1 MQKAFLQCVMTMW
14 TFKLFRH
21 EKTFAQHLHLVAL
34 VLPYIG
40 KLCDSQKIQMID
52 NKYFICELCGKVF
65 TPASN
70 MHKHIVTTVVRNHC
84 YWPQLVSIVAPVS
97 SQRFNLK
104 CTRWCTPIKNVF
116 KLSQH
121 NVHIGFSLVWS
132 YTLGF
137 SPLWKSLCI
146 FKTVVL
152 VKCLSQFLQCLQ

>member
-1 MQKAFLQCVMTMW
+1 MTNKKHQQQKQDRIICVVTMW

-84 YWPQLVSIVAPVS
+84 TMWLSIALEISKVLKSKGLVFA
-97 SQRFNLK
+97 
-104 CTRWCTPIKNVF
+104 
-116 KLSQH
+116 
-121 NVHIGFSLVWS
+121 
-132 YTLGF
+132 
-137 SPLWKSLCI
+137 
-146 FKTVVL
+146 
-152 VKCLSQFLQCLQ
+152 QF

>member
-1 MQKAFLQCVMTMW
+1 MSALGRLSLSVGFHVHLQVVSTRKHFSTYFTFRKPFQIEVATW

-40 KLCDSQKIQMID
+40 KLCNSQKIQMID

-84 YWPQLVSIVAPVS
+84 YWPQLVSIVVPVS
-97 SQRFNLK
+97 SK
-104 CTRWCTPIKNVF
+104 VSI
-116 KLSQH
+116 
-121 NVHIGFSLVWS
+121 
-132 YTLGF
+132 
-137 SPLWKSLCI
+137 
-146 FKTVVL
+146 
-152 VKCLSQFLQCLQ
+152 